1 MLEAVFKVGTVE
13 QKLEELEYYTNG
25 KKQRKKERNCKNL
38 KKYSS
43 TRSVAYLRWKQGL
56 SCHNGETIK
65 L

>member
-43 TRSVAYLRWKQGL
+43 TRSVAYLR
-56 SCHNGETIK
+56 
-65 L
+65 